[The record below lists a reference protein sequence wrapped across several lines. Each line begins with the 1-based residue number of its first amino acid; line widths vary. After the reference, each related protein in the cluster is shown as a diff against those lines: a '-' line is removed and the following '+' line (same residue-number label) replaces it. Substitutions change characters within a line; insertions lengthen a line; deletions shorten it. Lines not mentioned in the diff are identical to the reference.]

1 MKQLRWARSSA
12 VGAVDV
18 VTGPST
24 RKIALKFNIW
34 PWVFVYFPG
43 LLAAVYYFGIASDLY
58 MSEARIIVR
67 SQGQNSTSVL
77 GTVLQG
83 MGLQQPS
90 GGPDVSAVVSFITS
104 RDAARDLELRD
115 HLRDIFNRP
124 EADFITRFPHFF
136 SSSSFEALYNHYLNF
151 VDVETDPATGVTTL
165 QVKAYRPE
173 DAQAITQALIRYS
186 EQLVNALN
194 ARAEKDA
201 LQLARHEVD
210 EAEQNLANAQQQLTA
225 YRFRQQILDPK
236 LTSTSVYRK
245 LNELTTART
254 ETETQLAELTKDSPN
269 TPAIPS
275 LKTRLVALDRQLD
288 DTMRSVTGN
297 SDSVAGK
304 LGEYERLNLAQEIGE
319 KLLESAVQSLET
331 ARLEAE
337 RKHLYVEHIA
347 EPNLPDYPLYPKR
360 ILSFFIVLVSCL
372 VAYGVA
378 WLMIAG
384 IREHGSA

>member
-1 MKQLRWARSSA
+1 MRQLRWVRSSA
-12 VGAVDV
+12 TGAVDV
-18 VTGPST
+18 TTEPSA
-24 RKIALKFNIW
+24 RKFALKFNIW
-34 PWVFVYFPG
+34 LWFFVYVPG

-67 SQGQNSTSVL
+67 SQGQNTTSVL
-77 GTVLQG
+77 GTLLQG
-83 MGLQQPS
+83 VGLQRS
-90 GGPDVSAVVSFITS
+90 SDDASAVVSFITS
-104 RDAARDLELRD
+104 RDAARELELHN
-115 HLRDIFNRP
+115 HLRDIFDRS
-124 EADFITRFPHFF
+124 EGDFVTRFPNFY
-136 SSSSFEALYNHYLNF
+136 SGSSFEALYKHYLNF
-151 VDVETDPATGVTTL
+151 ASVEVDPLTSVTTL

-173 DAQAITQALIRYS
+173 DAQAITQALLHYS

-194 ARAEKDA
+194 ARAETDA
-201 LQLARHEVD
+201 LQLAKREVA
-210 EAEQNLANAQQQLTA
+210 EAEQSLAKAQQQLTI

-236 LTSTSVYRK
+236 LTSTSVYGK
-245 LNELTTART
+245 LNGLTTART

-269 TPAIPS
+269 NPGIPS
-275 LKTRLVALDRQLD
+275 LKARLAALDRQLD
-288 DTMRSVTGN
+288 DTMKSVAGS

-304 LGEYERLNLAQEIGE
+304 LSEYERLTLAQELGTR
-319 KLLESAVQSLET
+319 LLSSAVQSLET
-331 ARLEAE
+331 ARLDAQ

-372 VAYGVA
+372 LVYGIA